1 MLEIAVLIIPHLK
14 TNCCRNWSREDLMMI
29 WKKIDEI
36 KVDLKRSYVVARVI
50 YGYVVIAQWLILNK
64 TVVVLP
70 NILC

>member
-1 MLEIAVLIIPHLK
+1 
-14 TNCCRNWSREDLMMI
+14 MMI

-36 KVDLKRSYVVARVI
+36 KVDLKRSYVVASVI

-70 NILC
+70 NILCGKKTHCKPAMDDVNVM